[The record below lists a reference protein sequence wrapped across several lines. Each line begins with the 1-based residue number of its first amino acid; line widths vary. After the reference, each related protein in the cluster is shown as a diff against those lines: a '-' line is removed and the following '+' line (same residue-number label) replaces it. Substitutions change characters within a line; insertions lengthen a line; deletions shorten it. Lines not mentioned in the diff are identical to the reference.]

1 MFRTVTFI
9 AVLCCVVCVAVLCC
23 VVCVDFDVDV
33 ILGYDDVCMAE

>member
-23 VVCVDFDVDV
+23 VVCVDFDV